1 MITRKISS
9 KTEQLVVSPRHKPNN
24 EQLKLC
30 SDIFSCFI
38 IIYCLVAKKNG
49 LNLISIHLELAPT
62 LKVQKLNKCPG
73 RVIK

>member
-1 MITRKISS
+1 MITREISS

-38 IIYCLVAKKNG
+38 IIYCLVAKKKWFEFNKHPPR
-49 LNLISIHLELAPT
+49 ISAHPEGP
-62 LKVQKLNKCPG
+62 K
-73 RVIK
+73 IK